1 MKASGTKHL
10 AVTFPASLLLG
21 SLSIA
26 LLSPG
31 CDSSNSHGPLP
42 AKPDV
47 SVTNLGQYYSV
58 RIDYTSASPYAIGQE
73 YGRLALQ
80 AFPTYERTADS
91 YLADTVAI
99 LKEFCEE
106 CGIDYEELIRRAV
119 EINKQIKPAYQE
131 ELEGFAST
139 LSGGRTNVMGDGKL
153 SLDEYLVLNLTPD
166 IATADACSAVAVY
179 GDRAQTGHTIVG
191 RNMDWFPGFENQFG
205 KMHAVVHAITA
216 GQEYLSIGFLGQIGS
231 GTGINSKG
239 LYIANLYSDIGE
251 EYSAV
256 GRRSV
261 QMDIRDVLE
270 TASTIDQA
278 ADYFGDAAKLY
289 GYNHIMFMANK
300 DVTKVQENYLAGDR
314 RRELRT
320 TESALRE
327 GVLWEFSDAIASV
340 NSFLLPWNPDNHF
353 LRPDTQGLY
362 EAGTTDFNLVNIF
375 RWNNFREQMAQ
386 RGPVVD
392 FAGVKTMMSYHA
404 PQQQDLDPG
413 TDPGDIF
420 NTATAQSIVYSFGDN
435 RLEAYLIPGEPG
447 FDDNPVYTPILMPFK
462 PGAN

>member
-1 MKASGTKHL
+1 M
-10 AVTFPASLLLG
+10 
-21 SLSIA
+21 
-26 LLSPG
+26 
-31 CDSSNSHGPLP
+31 P

-58 RIDYTSASPYAIGQE
+58 RIDYTSASSYAIGQE

-119 EINKQIKPAYQE
+119 EINKQITPAYQE

-205 KMHAVVHAITA
+205 KMHAVVDAITA
-216 GQEYLSIGFLGQIGS
+216 GQEFLSIGFLGQIGS

-289 GYNHIMFMANK
+289 GYNHIMFMAN
-300 DVTKVQENYLAGDR
+300 
-314 RRELRT
+314 
-320 TESALRE
+320 
-327 GVLWEFSDAIASV
+327 
-340 NSFLLPWNPDNHF
+340 
-353 LRPDTQGLY
+353 
-362 EAGTTDFNLVNIF
+362 
-375 RWNNFREQMAQ
+375 
-386 RGPVVD
+386 
-392 FAGVKTMMSYHA
+392 
-404 PQQQDLDPG
+404 
-413 TDPGDIF
+413 
-420 NTATAQSIVYSFGDN
+420 
-435 RLEAYLIPGEPG
+435 
-447 FDDNPVYTPILMPFK
+447 
-462 PGAN
+462 